1 MITPALT
8 NRTTIISVLILQII
22 PLLLFPSQSFAAT
35 TQEWWL
41 PAVLALLVVIAD
53 IQIIARDPLW
63 EAWPWYLMSFAQGFN
78 IISRL
83 LMMWPNST
91 HNVAGVATANI
102 PYIVLTL
109 IAMGLSAFMLWYVEQ
124 PDVRNA
130 LLPG

>member
-53 IQIIARDPLW
+53 IQIIARHRV

>member
-8 NRTTIISVLILQII
+8 NRSTIIVVLILQVI
-22 PLLLFPSQSFAAT
+22 PLLLFPIQSYSTT

-53 IQIIARDPLW
+53 IQIIVRHRV

-83 LMMWPNST
+83 LMLWPNST

-109 IAMGLSAFMLWYVEQ
+109 LAMALSVFMLWYVEQ
-124 PDVRNA
+124 PDVRNT